1 MSEDD
6 KTDGIVWQKT
16 KPQLISRNFSTG
28 NLQALER
35 RVNESNL
42 NAASISATAPTT
54 SFAGFP
60 TIFENKRRR
69 SLASLFPGK
78 QDKPE
83 DRQPSQSFFKE
94 LMSNYNP
101 KGASETGQK

>member
-1 MSEDD
+1 MSDDD
-6 KTDGIVWQKT
+6 KIDGIVWQKT

-42 NAASISATAPTT
+42 NAASTSTAAPT
-54 SFAGFP
+54 GFGGFS
-60 TIFENKRRR
+60 TIFERRR
-69 SLASLFPGK
+69 QRSLSSLFSTE

-83 DRQPSQSFFKE
+83 ERQPSESFFKE
-94 LMSNYNP
+94 FMNKYNP

>member
-1 MSEDD
+1 MSDDD

-42 NAASISATAPTT
+42 NTGSTSAAPSA
-54 SFAGFP
+54 FGGFS
-60 TIFENKRRR
+60 TIFERKRQR
-69 SLASLFPGK
+69 SLSSLFSTE

-83 DRQPSQSFFKE
+83 ERQPSESFFKE
-94 LMSNYNP
+94 FMNKYDP